1 VTDRRVTLPAVSYAV
16 IGVVALARPQLVPA
30 LFGGS
35 ASTAAARTEVRAVY
49 GGLPLALAAV
59 LASAA
64 PVGAPH
70 RGGALRATAIAS
82 GGMAAG
88 RLFGAALDRELPPWP
103 TGAFLALETALAA
116 SLAAAARA

>member
-1 VTDRRVTLPAVSYAV
+1 MKDPRVILPAAAYAA
-16 IGVVALARPQLVPA
+16 IGAAALARPHLVPA

-35 ASTAAARTEVRAVY
+35 APTAAARTEVRAVY

-59 LASAA
+59 LASAGPA
-64 PVGAPH
+64 GTPH
-70 RGGALRATAIAS
+70 RGGTLRATAIAS

-88 RLFGAALDRELPPWP
+88 RLFGAALDRRLSPWP
-103 TGAFLALETALAA
+103 TGAFLALEVALAA